1 MQQEQQN
8 KKNSVDTM
16 AQQTAVE
23 WLANELPQPDWS
35 DPFWKLKLEQAKAME
50 KEQIIKAAST
60 VLWNNSSS
68 SIEQA
73 EQYYIETF
81 KK

>member
-1 MQQEQQN
+1 
-8 KKNSVDTM
+8 M

-35 DPFWKLKLEQAKAME
+35 DPFWKLKLEQAIEME